1 MNKPYVKN
9 YNAETGELINP
20 IKRIYATV
28 FPNREQRRRI
38 KQAEPFMGNSKGA
51 KITVSGKFKYRRFVQ
66 VSAGFGKDGRIH
78 TINHY
83 ALVG

>member
-1 MNKPYVKN
+1 MNKPYVKQFN
-9 YNAETGELINP
+9 ENGELVNP
-20 IKRIYATV
+20 IKGIYASV
-28 FPNREQRRRI
+28 FPNRERRRRI

-51 KITVSGKFKYRRFVQ
+51 KITVSGKFKYRRYVQ
-66 VSAGFGKDGRIH
+66 VSNGVGKDGRIH